1 MNNKY
6 LTITLAFFIK
16 FLMRPFEVI
25 FTFKKDVFIRQW
37 HVKIIVLSLK
47 SKIKFKLLSITYSLM
62 ITAKFWSEFD
72 GIMMKLET
80 FYYVLPFRLL

>member
-1 MNNKY
+1 MNSKY

-47 SKIKFKLLSITYSLM
+47 SKIKFKLLCSLM